1 MDDMS
6 EYKELY
12 AEESSEHL
20 QSMNDALLSLENEPE
35 NSEHINVMFRSAH
48 TLKGMSATMGY
59 TNIAELTH
67 AMENLM
73 DRVRSNEIKL
83 DNNTIDILFEG
94 LDTLEKMAEEPED
107 HSKFDITSLL
117 ESLSSKANQESNI
130 ESSTENQ
137 PDANQECQETNEEN
151 DINIQIVQDGGTSTF
166 KITITLHESCIL
178 KSARSAVAMRNIS
191 ELGTIIETEPS
202 VEDIENEKFDFEFK
216 LVVSTKEEANK
227 LEEAVNKVSEVKK
240 VEVKPLV
247 TDLSETQQQDDNK
260 NNSKSG
266 NTRAAV
272 KNVQSVRVG
281 IERLD
286 SLMNLVEELV
296 ICKIRLLQLAN
307 KHKFEVLDDVLT
319 GLNRVSNDLQEEV
332 MSVRLVPIETI
343 FNRFPRMVRD
353 LAKKEDKEINLVL
366 EGGDIELDRTVL
378 DEVGDPLVHI
388 LRNCVDHGI
397 ETMDARKQ
405 KGKNPKGVIKL
416 TAMRE
421 KNHVVIIIKDDGK
434 GMDPDKLKESVVK
447 KNLIT
452 EEEASKLTDT
462 EAVNLCF
469 MAGFSTNDK
478 ITDVSGRGVGLDVV
492 KTKIG
497 SLGGS
502 VELNSVFG
510 EGTEITLTLPLTI
523 AITQSL
529 MVKVSEE
536 TYAIPI
542 TNVVRDMVVK
552 KEHIKTIKGEEVV
565 LARGEVLPIVKL
577 NTIFGN
583 NGNGNGNGNTPED
596 DIIVVIVE
604 ANGSHVGLVVD
615 QLIGQQEV
623 IIKNFDNRF
632 LKQVKGFA
640 GATILG
646 DGNVALIID
655 VGTIL

>member
-35 NSEHINVMFRSAH
+35 NSEHINVMFRAAH

-583 NGNGNGNGNTPED
+583 NGNGNTPED

>member
-247 TDLSETQQQDDNK
+247 TDSSETQQQDDNK

-583 NGNGNGNGNTPED
+583 NGNGNGNTPED

>member
-583 NGNGNGNGNTPED
+583 NGNGNGNTPED

>member
-35 NSEHINVMFRSAH
+35 NSEHINVMFRAAH

-583 NGNGNGNGNTPED
+583 NGNGNGNTPED